1 MVYLHVDEWSM
12 WVWDFKCIQLYRF
25 DVDGYVTRKC
35 DHYNTIKGDIKEH
48 CAKYFFSFMNVG
60 LVSSLLYTFWYTF
73 RQLLEKDMTQMKV

>member
-1 MVYLHVDEWSM
+1 MVYLHDDEWSM

-48 CAKYFFSFMNVG
+48 CAKYFFSLWM
-60 LVSSLLYTFWYTF
+60 LVWCHLYYIPFDI
-73 RQLLEKDMTQMKV
+73 LSGNC